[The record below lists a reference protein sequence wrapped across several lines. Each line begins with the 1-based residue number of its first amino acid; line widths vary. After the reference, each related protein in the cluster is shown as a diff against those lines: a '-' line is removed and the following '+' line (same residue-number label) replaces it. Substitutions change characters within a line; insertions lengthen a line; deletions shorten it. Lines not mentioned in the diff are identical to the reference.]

1 MSPAK
6 DRNLLAK
13 DNIWLE
19 YTATRSLV
27 NSQYSQLAPRVGI
40 AWQFSNKLVARTGY
54 GLFYGGLERIGGAPN
69 LGYSYPFQ
77 YSVNFS
83 RTSHK
88 PNACPSIGQLY
99 GINLATGFSTQPG
112 WDNGLAKD
120 PNPSTPSLIGAQAQY
135 HTPYTQQWNL
145 SFEYALSNSMTWTI
159 GYVGNNSRNL
169 EGFPDQNARDGLVG
183 PSDNANKIRPFPDFG
198 GSQFDMHEGVCE
210 YNSLQTT
217 LQKHLAN
224 GFSFLADYTYG
235 HALDDTQTPLNGG
248 GNLYRMPLN
257 LPMIS
262 EYAMFA
268 SASLSMASMSCHSGA
283 AEDFW
288 PTARRW

>member
-83 RTSHK
+83 RTSRK
-88 PNACPSIGQLY
+88 PNACPSIG
-99 GINLATGFSTQPG
+99 
-112 WDNGLAKD
+112 
-120 PNPSTPSLIGAQAQY
+120 
-135 HTPYTQQWNL
+135 
-145 SFEYALSNSMTWTI
+145 
-159 GYVGNNSRNL
+159 
-169 EGFPDQNARDGLVG
+169 
-183 PSDNANKIRPFPDFG
+183 
-198 GSQFDMHEGVCE
+198 
-210 YNSLQTT
+210 
-217 LQKHLAN
+217 
-224 GFSFLADYTYG
+224 
-235 HALDDTQTPLNGG
+235 
-248 GNLYRMPLN
+248 
-257 LPMIS
+257 
-262 EYAMFA
+262 
-268 SASLSMASMSCHSGA
+268 
-283 AEDFW
+283 
-288 PTARRW
+288 